1 MDAKLQSE
9 NYQAELASRYRTT
22 VLVVRG
28 LIALGIILP
37 LIAFAAKQRFP
48 QREDT
53 FFNGVVKITI
63 VICGLG
69 AVVWRRTKFSALR
82 LQDITALKGVTGL
95 LRTLQTTTL
104 QIAALAGVMILSGF
118 ISTTLTGNDFYT
130 YGAALVGLVILLYCY
145 PTRGSWERA
154 IRRFAEAAA
163 PPAPPVFK
171 SDETDSR

>member
-1 MDAKLQSE
+1 METKPHSE
-9 NYQAELASRYRTT
+9 TYQAEVGRRHRTT
-22 VLVVRG
+22 ALVVRG
-28 LIALGIILP
+28 LIVLGIILP
-37 LIAFAAKQRFP
+37 IIAFAAKQHFP

-69 AVVWRRTKFSALR
+69 AVVWRRTKFSTLR

-104 QIAALAGVMILSGF
+104 QIAALAGVMIVCGF
-118 ISTTLTGNDFYT
+118 ISTAMTGNDFYT

-145 PTRGSWERA
+145 PTRSSWERA
-154 IRRFAEAAA
+154 VRRFAEVAS
-163 PPAPPVFK
+163 PPAPPIFEGG
-171 SDETDSR
+171 ETDSR